1 MKQLIYPIIFC
12 LAVLGNINNAIV
24 DTFKNELK
32 NYKKPDLLFF
42 SVNRMR

>member
-1 MKQLIYPIIFC
+1 MKHLIYPIIC
-12 LAVLGNINNAIV
+12 LVVLVNINNAIV

-42 SVNRMR
+42 SVNRVR